1 MTVCDVV
8 FCFFR
13 QGYTNHFQ
21 VMPCL
26 DWNVKKMKSKREENS
41 QISSNQDQNQMIHKV
56 FLKGSSFN
64 LHCNIL

>member
-1 MTVCDVV
+1 MTFVMWYSA
-8 FCFFR
+8 FFL
-13 QGYTNHFQ
+13 QDYTNHYQ

-26 DWNVKKMKSKREENS
+26 DWNVKKMKSKREENP